1 MTFLEK
7 IQPHLISDDLL
18 IQETVLRS
26 IHDYPNL
33 PVEWTNE
40 LLREAF
46 KNKEKQPSIF
56 VYIDHQ
62 SFNDESIKILTDNIP
77 GVDQSNLPLALSL
90 LGQIEPELALKN
102 KDQLEPFMTNDVWPF
117 YELLVNGTKEEVYPK
132 FLEAVNALD
141 QADSFQPEEYIKA
154 KKLAACIVN
163 KGWITEDEIDRE
175 LQKELQKDWFSFN
188 GILTVFMIGLL
199 KLEKYI
205 PTLSRLLDREDDTLL
220 EEVSAALIC
229 FQSDEVVK
237 EVKPYLLKDE
247 SAIYATS
254 IVENIKSDLAV
265 QVLKDAYHQVEELDS
280 QDVLIEALCHQF
292 SVEALPEIKDHM
304 ENEYFSGLVDMEH
317 TVYSYYTILGLEHPD
332 LEKWRQAA
340 LGRELEFRGTSEE
353 SSEGVGSPFRIDN
366 KVGRNDPCSCGSGKK
381 YKKCCGK

>member
-7 IQPHLISDDLL
+7 IKPHLISDDLL
-18 IQETVLRS
+18 IQETVLHA

-46 KNKEKQPSIF
+46 KNKEKQTSIF

-62 SFNDESIKILTDNIP
+62 SFNDESIKILTDDIP

-102 KDQLEPFMTNDVWPF
+102 KEQLEPFMTKDVWPF
-117 YELLVNGTKEEVYPK
+117 YELLVNGTKDEVYSK
-132 FLEAVNALD
+132 FAEVENALE

-163 KGWITEDEIDRE
+163 RGWITEDEIEIE
-175 LQKELQKDWFSFN
+175 LEKELKEDWFSFN
-188 GILTVFMIGLL
+188 GILTVYMIGLL

-205 PTLSRLLDREDDTLL
+205 STLSRLLDREDDTLL
-220 EEVSAALIC
+220 EEVSAALIG

-237 EVKPYLLKDE
+237 EVGPYLLKDE

-254 IVENIKSDLAV
+254 IVENIKTDFAV
-265 QVLKDAYHQVEELDS
+265 QVLRDAYHQVEALDS

-292 SVEALPEIKDHM
+292 SVKALPEINKHM
-304 ENEYFSGLVDMEH
+304 ENEYFSGLVDIEH
-317 TVYSYYTILGLEHPD
+317 TVYSYYKILGLEHPE
-332 LEKWRQAA
+332 LEDWRQAA
-340 LGRELEFRGTSEE
+340 LGKELEFRGTSVEASVAPIRTE
-353 SSEGVGSPFRIDN
+353 T
-366 KVGRNDPCSCGSGKK
+366 KVGRNDPCPCGSGKK